1 MCHKRVCTY
10 GWHDLPSSPCS
21 SSFLQMGPCRSVGT
35 QVTGVGGTE
44 FTRSASELQGEVAVE
59 DVWEEED
66 EDEDEEEEEEEDAD
80 RSLSNVSATG
90 CGAALAEKN
99 YVMM

>member
-1 MCHKRVCTY
+1 
-10 GWHDLPSSPCS
+10 
-21 SSFLQMGPCRSVGT
+21 MGPCRSVGT

-66 EDEDEEEEEEEDAD
+66 EDEDEEEEEEDAEDAD

-99 YVMM
+99 YVMMYK